1 MRLKSIN
8 TALFA
13 ALGLLSTGA
22 SFAEDAKAPA
32 AAKPAAPAAA
42 AAPAPAPAAKPPGKI
57 TVNGV
62 LIPASRFNI
71 MAQQAAGQGQADS
84 PQVQA
89 QIKDNLI
96 KGEVVAQEAIKAG
109 MDKNPEVLE
118 QLDFIKQQLLVRT
131 YITDYMKKNPIK
143 DEALKAEYEKAK
155 SAEGDK
161 EYKAQ
166 HILVETEKDA
176 KDLIAQI
183 KKGASFDKLA
193 KEKSKDAGSKDQGG
207 KLEWTMPGN
216 FVKPFSEAMVKL
228 KKGEMTQE
236 PVKTPYGYHI
246 IKLEDTR
253 AAKVPAFDEVKDK
266 IRQSQ
271 QQAMMTKMLD
281 DLRAKAKVEEK

>member
-1 MRLKSIN
+1 MYLKFINIALLAASSLFSIGV
-8 TALFA
+8 AVA
-13 ALGLLSTGA
+13 Q
-22 SFAEDAKAPA
+22 EAKP
-32 AAKPAAPAAA
+32 AAKPPAPAAAPAAA
-42 AAPAPAPAAKPPGKI
+42 PKPFKV

-62 LIPASRFNI
+62 AVPVSRYNI
-71 MAQQAAGQGQADS
+71 MLQQAAGQGQGDN

-96 KGEVVAQEAIKAG
+96 KGEIVAQEAVKAG
-109 MDKNPEVLE
+109 YDKNPEVLE

-155 SAEGDK
+155 SGEGSK

-166 HILVETEKDA
+166 HILVESEKDA

-207 KLEWTMPGN
+207 KLEWTMPST
-216 FVKPFSEAMVKL
+216 FVKPFSDAMVKL

-236 PVKTPYGYHI
+236 PVQSPFGYHI

-253 AAKVPAFDEVKDK
+253 AAKVPTFDEVKDK
-266 IRQSQ
+266 IRQTQ
-271 QQAMMTKMLD
+271 QQALMTKLLD

>member
-1 MRLKSIN
+1 MILKRSPIV
-8 TALFA
+8 LLA
-13 ALGLLSTGA
+13 AFGLLAVGMSYA
-22 SFAEDAKAPA
+22 QDSKAPAAAPA
-32 AAKPAAPAAA
+32 AAKPP
-42 AAPAPAPAAKPPGKI
+42 KI

-62 LIPASRFNI
+62 TIPASRFAI
-71 MAQQAAGQGQADS
+71 MTQQAAGQGQADN

-96 KGEVVAQEAIKAG
+96 KGEVVAQEAMKAG
-109 MDKNPEVLE
+109 MDKSPEVMD
-118 QLDFIKQQLLVRT
+118 QLDFVKQQLLVRA
-131 YITDYMKKNPIK
+131 YVADYMKKNPIK
-143 DEALKAEYEKAK
+143 DEALKAEYNKAK

-166 HILVETEKDA
+166 HILVEDEKDA
-176 KDLIAQI
+176 KNLIAQI
-183 KKGASFDKLA
+183 KKGGNFDKLA

-253 AAKVPAFDEVKDK
+253 GAKVPTFDEVKDK

-271 QQAMMTKMLD
+271 QQAMMTKLLD
-281 DLRAKAKVEEK
+281 DLRAKAKVDEK

>member
-1 MRLKSIN
+1 MILKRSPI
-8 TALFA
+8 ALLA
-13 ALGLLSTGA
+13 AFGLLAVGMSYA
-22 SFAEDAKAPA
+22 QDSKAPAAAPA
-32 AAKPAAPAAA
+32 AAKPP
-42 AAPAPAPAAKPPGKI
+42 KI
-57 TVNGV
+57 TVNGIT
-62 LIPASRFNI
+62 IPVSRFAI
-71 MAQQAAGQGQADS
+71 MTQQAAGQGQADN

-96 KGEVVAQEAIKAG
+96 KGEVVAQEAMKAG
-109 MDKNPEVLE
+109 MDKSPEVMD
-118 QLDFIKQQLLVRT
+118 QLDFVKQQLLVRA
-131 YITDYMKKNPIK
+131 YVADYMKKNPIK
-143 DEALKAEYEKAK
+143 DEALKAEYNKAK

-166 HILVETEKDA
+166 HILVEDEKDA
-176 KDLIAQI
+176 KNLIAQI
-183 KKGASFDKLA
+183 KKGGNFDKLA

-253 AAKVPAFDEVKDK
+253 GAKVPTFDEVKDK

-281 DLRAKAKVEEK
+281 DLRAKAKVDEK

>member
-1 MRLKSIN
+1 MILKRSPI
-8 TALFA
+8 ALLA
-13 ALGLLSTGA
+13 AFGLLAVGMSYA
-22 SFAEDAKAPA
+22 QDSKAPAAAPA
-32 AAKPAAPAAA
+32 AAKPP
-42 AAPAPAPAAKPPGKI
+42 KI

-62 LIPASRFNI
+62 TIPASRFAI
-71 MAQQAAGQGQADS
+71 MTQQAAGQGQADN

-96 KGEVVAQEAIKAG
+96 KGEVVAQEAMKAG
-109 MDKNPEVLE
+109 MDKSPEVMD
-118 QLDFIKQQLLVRT
+118 QLDFVKQQLLVRA
-131 YITDYMKKNPIK
+131 YVADYMKKNPIK
-143 DEALKAEYEKAK
+143 DEALKAEYNKAK

-166 HILVETEKDA
+166 HILVEDEKDA
-176 KDLIAQI
+176 KNLIAQI
-183 KKGASFDKLA
+183 KKGGNFDKLA

-253 AAKVPAFDEVKDK
+253 GAKVPTFDEVKDK

-271 QQAMMTKMLD
+271 QQAMMTKLLD
-281 DLRAKAKVEEK
+281 DLRAKAKVDEK

>member
-1 MRLKSIN
+1 MTLKRCNI
-8 TALFA
+8 ALLA
-13 ALGLLSTGA
+13 AFSLLSAGM
-22 SFAEDAKAPA
+22 SFAQDTKAP
-32 AAKPAAPAAA
+32 AAKPAA
-42 AAPAPAPAAKPPGKI
+42 AAKPGKI

-62 LIPASRFNI
+62 LIPASRFTI
-71 MAQQAAGQGQADS
+71 MTQQAAGQGQADN

-96 KGEVVAQEAIKAG
+96 KGEIVAQEAMKAG
-109 MDKNPEVLE
+109 LDKSPEIQE
-118 QLDFIKQQLLVRT
+118 QLDFVKQQLLVRT
-131 YITDYMKKNPIK
+131 YITEYMKKNPIT
-143 DEALKAEYEKAK
+143 DGALKAEYEKAK

-166 HILVETEKDA
+166 HILVEGEKDA

-183 KKGASFDKLA
+183 KKGGSFDKLA

-253 AAKVPAFDEVKDK
+253 SAKVPAFDEVKDK

-271 QQAMMTKMLD
+271 QQAQMTKLLD
-281 DLRAKAKVEEK
+281 ELRAKAKVEEK

>member
-1 MRLKSIN
+1 MILKRSPI
-8 TALFA
+8 ALLA
-13 ALGLLSTGA
+13 AFGLLAVGMSYAQDSKTPA
-22 SFAEDAKAPA
+22 AAPA
-32 AAKPAAPAAA
+32 AAKPP
-42 AAPAPAPAAKPPGKI
+42 KI

-62 LIPASRFNI
+62 TIPVSRFAI
-71 MAQQAAGQGQADS
+71 MTQQAAGQGQADNS
-84 PQVQA
+84 QVQA

-96 KGEVVAQEAIKAG
+96 KGEIVAQEAMKAG
-109 MDKNPEVLE
+109 MDKSPEVMD
-118 QLDFIKQQLLVRT
+118 QLDFVKQQLLVRA
-131 YITDYMKKNPIK
+131 YVADYMKKNPIK
-143 DEALKAEYEKAK
+143 DEALKAEYNKAK
-155 SAEGDK
+155 SLEGDK

-166 HILVETEKDA
+166 HILVEDEKDA
-176 KDLIAQI
+176 KNLIAQI
-183 KKGASFDKLA
+183 KKGGNFDKLA

-253 AAKVPAFDEVKDK
+253 GAKVPTFDEVKDK

-271 QQAMMTKMLD
+271 QQTMMTKLLD
-281 DLRAKAKVEEK
+281 DLRAKAKVDEK

>member
-1 MRLKSIN
+1 MI
-8 TALFA
+8 
-13 ALGLLSTGA
+13 
-22 SFAEDAKAPA
+22 
-32 AAKPAAPAAA
+32 
-42 AAPAPAPAAKPPGKI
+42 
-57 TVNGV
+57 
-62 LIPASRFNI
+62 
-71 MAQQAAGQGQADS
+71 QQAAGQGQSDN

-96 KGEVVAQEAIKAG
+96 KGEIVAQEAMKAG
-109 MDKNPEVLE
+109 MDKSPEVME
-118 QLDFIKQQLLVRT
+118 QLDFVKQQLLVRA
-131 YITDYMKKNPIK
+131 YVADYMKKNPIK
-143 DEALKAEYEKAK
+143 DEALKAEYNKAK

-166 HILVETEKDA
+166 HILVEDEKDA

-183 KKGASFDKLA
+183 KKGGNFDKLA

-228 KKGEMTQE
+228 KKGEMTPE
-236 PVKTPYGYHI
+236 PIKTPYGYHI

-253 AAKVPAFDEVKDK
+253 GAKVPAFEEVKEK

-281 DLRAKAKVEEK
+281 DLRAKAKVDEK

>member
-1 MRLKSIN
+1 MILKRSPI
-8 TALFA
+8 ALLA
-13 ALGLLSTGA
+13 AFGLLAVGMSYA
-22 SFAEDAKAPA
+22 QVSKAPA
-32 AAKPAAPAAA
+32 AAPV
-42 AAPAPAPAAKPPGKI
+42 AAKPPKI
-57 TVNGV
+57 TVNGIT
-62 LIPASRFNI
+62 IPVSRFAI
-71 MAQQAAGQGQADS
+71 MTQQAAGQGQADN

-96 KGEVVAQEAIKAG
+96 KGEVVAQEAMKAG
-109 MDKNPEVLE
+109 MDKSPEVIE
-118 QLDFIKQQLLVRT
+118 QIDFVKQQLLVRA
-131 YITDYMKKNPIK
+131 YVADYMKKNPIK
-143 DEALKAEYEKAK
+143 DEALKAEYNKAK

-166 HILVETEKDA
+166 HILVEDEKDA
-176 KDLIAQI
+176 KNLIAQI
-183 KKGASFDKLA
+183 KKGGNFDKLA

-253 AAKVPAFDEVKDK
+253 GAKVPTFDEVKDK

-271 QQAMMTKMLD
+271 QQAMMTKLLD
-281 DLRAKAKVEEK
+281 DLRAKAKVDEK

>member
-1 MRLKSIN
+1 MTLKRFNI
-8 TALFA
+8 ALLA
-13 ALGLLSTGA
+13 ASGMLSMVS
-22 SFAEDAKAPA
+22 SFAEDSKIPA
-32 AAKPAAPAAA
+32 AAKPAAA
-42 AAPAPAPAAKPPGKI
+42 AAPAKPAKI

-62 LIPASRFNI
+62 LIPASRFSI
-71 MAQQAAGQGQADS
+71 MTQQAAGQGQADN
-84 PQVQA
+84 PQIQA
-89 QIKDNLI
+89 QIKDNLV
-96 KGEVVAQEAIKAG
+96 KGEIVAQEAVKAG
-109 MDKNPEVLE
+109 FDKNPEITE
-118 QLDFIKQQLLVRT
+118 QLDFVKQQLLVRA
-131 YITDYMKKNPIK
+131 YIADFMKKNPVK

-166 HILVETEKDA
+166 HILVEGEKDA
-176 KDLIAQI
+176 KDLITQI
-183 KKGASFDKLA
+183 KKGGNFDKLA

-253 AAKVPAFDEVKDK
+253 SAKVPTFDEVKEK

-281 DLRAKAKVEEK
+281 ELRAKAKVEEK

>member
-1 MRLKSIN
+1 MILKRSPI
-8 TALFA
+8 ALLA
-13 ALGLLSTGA
+13 AFGLLAVGMSYA
-22 SFAEDAKAPA
+22 QDSKAPA
-32 AAKPAAPAAA
+32 AAPV
-42 AAPAPAPAAKPPGKI
+42 AAKPPKI
-57 TVNGV
+57 TVNGIT
-62 LIPASRFNI
+62 IPVSRFAI
-71 MAQQAAGQGQADS
+71 MTQQAAGQGQADN

-96 KGEVVAQEAIKAG
+96 KGEVVAQEAMKAG
-109 MDKNPEVLE
+109 MDKSPEVIE
-118 QLDFIKQQLLVRT
+118 QLDFVKQQLLVRA
-131 YITDYMKKNPIK
+131 YVADYMKKNPIK
-143 DEALKAEYEKAK
+143 DEALKAEYNKAK

-166 HILVETEKDA
+166 HILVEDEKDA
-176 KDLIAQI
+176 KNLIAQI
-183 KKGASFDKLA
+183 KKGGNFDKLA

-253 AAKVPAFDEVKDK
+253 GAKVPTFDEVKDK

-271 QQAMMTKMLD
+271 QQAMMTKLLD
-281 DLRAKAKVEEK
+281 DLRAKAKVDEK

>member
-1 MRLKSIN
+1 MILKRSPI
-8 TALFA
+8 ALLAVF
-13 ALGLLSTGA
+13 GLLAVGMSYA
-22 SFAEDAKAPA
+22 QDSKAPAAAPA
-32 AAKPAAPAAA
+32 AAKPP
-42 AAPAPAPAAKPPGKI
+42 KI
-57 TVNGV
+57 TVNGIT
-62 LIPASRFNI
+62 IPVSRFAI
-71 MAQQAAGQGQADS
+71 MTQQAAGQGQADN

-96 KGEVVAQEAIKAG
+96 KGEVVAQEAMKAG
-109 MDKNPEVLE
+109 MDKSPEVMD
-118 QLDFIKQQLLVRT
+118 QLDFVKQQLLVRA
-131 YITDYMKKNPIK
+131 YVADYMKKNPIK
-143 DEALKAEYEKAK
+143 DEALKAEYNKAK

-166 HILVETEKDA
+166 HILVEDEKDA
-176 KDLIAQI
+176 KNLIAQI
-183 KKGASFDKLA
+183 KKGGNFDKLA

-253 AAKVPAFDEVKDK
+253 GAKVPTFDEVKDK

-271 QQAMMTKMLD
+271 QQTMMTKLLD
-281 DLRAKAKVEEK
+281 DLRAKAKVDEK

>member
-1 MRLKSIN
+1 MILKRSPI
-8 TALFA
+8 ALLA
-13 ALGLLSTGA
+13 AFGLLAVGVSYA
-22 SFAEDAKAPA
+22 QDSKAPAAAPA
-32 AAKPAAPAAA
+32 AAKPP
-42 AAPAPAPAAKPPGKI
+42 KI

-62 LIPASRFNI
+62 TIPASRFAI
-71 MAQQAAGQGQADS
+71 MTQQAAGQGQADN

-96 KGEVVAQEAIKAG
+96 KGEVVAQEAMKAG
-109 MDKNPEVLE
+109 MDKSPEVMD
-118 QLDFIKQQLLVRT
+118 QLDFVKQQLLVRA
-131 YITDYMKKNPIK
+131 YVADYMKKNPIK
-143 DEALKAEYEKAK
+143 DEALKAEYNKAK

-166 HILVETEKDA
+166 HILVEDEKDA
-176 KDLIAQI
+176 KNLIAQI
-183 KKGASFDKLA
+183 KKGGNFDKLA

-253 AAKVPAFDEVKDK
+253 GAKVPTFDEVKDK

-271 QQAMMTKMLD
+271 QQTMMTKLLD
-281 DLRAKAKVEEK
+281 DLRAKAKVDEK

>member
-1 MRLKSIN
+1 MILKRSPI
-8 TALFA
+8 ALLA
-13 ALGLLSTGA
+13 AFGLLAVGMSYA
-22 SFAEDAKAPA
+22 QDSKAPA
-32 AAKPAAPAAA
+32 AAPAAT
-42 AAPAPAPAAKPPGKI
+42 KPTKI

-62 LIPASRFNI
+62 TIPPSRFAI
-71 MAQQAAGQGQADS
+71 MTQQAAGQGQADN

-96 KGEVVAQEAIKAG
+96 KGEIVAQEAMKAG
-109 MDKNPEVLE
+109 MDKSPEVMD
-118 QLDFIKQQLLVRT
+118 QLDFVKQQLLVRA
-131 YITDYMKKNPIK
+131 YVADYMKKNPIK
-143 DEALKAEYEKAK
+143 DEALKAEYNKAK

-166 HILVETEKDA
+166 HILVEAEKDA

-183 KKGASFDKLA
+183 KKGGNFDKLA

-253 AAKVPAFDEVKDK
+253 GAKVPTFDEVKDK

-271 QQAMMTKMLD
+271 QQAMMTKLLD
-281 DLRAKAKVEEK
+281 DLRAKAKVDEK

>member
-1 MRLKSIN
+1 MTLKSFPI
-8 TALFA
+8 ALLA
-13 ALGLLSTGA
+13 AFGLFSISA
-22 SFAEDAKAPA
+22 VSAQDAKAPA

-42 AAPAPAPAAKPPGKI
+42 PAKPAKI

-62 LIPASRFNI
+62 LIPASRFTI
-71 MAQQAAGQGQADS
+71 MSQQAAGQGQTDN

-96 KGEVVAQEAIKAG
+96 KGEIVAQEAVKAG
-109 MDKNPEVLE
+109 LDKTPEIQE
-118 QLDFIKQQLLVRT
+118 QLDFVKQQLLVRT

-166 HILVETEKDA
+166 HILVESEKDA

-183 KKGASFDKLA
+183 KKGGNFDKLA

-228 KKGEMTQE
+228 KKGEMTPE

-253 AAKVPAFDEVKDK
+253 GAKVPTFDEVKDK

-271 QQAMMTKMLD
+271 QQAQMTKMLD
-281 DLRAKAKVEEK
+281 DLRAKAKVDEK

>member
-1 MRLKSIN
+1 MILKRSPI
-8 TALFA
+8 ALLA
-13 ALGLLSTGA
+13 AFGLLAVGMSYA
-22 SFAEDAKAPA
+22 QDSKAPAAAPA
-32 AAKPAAPAAA
+32 AAKPT
-42 AAPAPAPAAKPPGKI
+42 KI

-62 LIPASRFNI
+62 TIPVSRFAI
-71 MAQQAAGQGQADS
+71 MTQQAAGQGQADN

-96 KGEVVAQEAIKAG
+96 KGEIVAQEAMKAG
-109 MDKNPEVLE
+109 MDKSPEVID
-118 QLDFIKQQLLVRT
+118 QLDFVKQQLLVRA
-131 YITDYMKKNPIK
+131 YVADYMKKNPIK
-143 DEALKAEYEKAK
+143 DEALKAEYNKAK

-166 HILVETEKDA
+166 HILVEDEKDA
-176 KDLIAQI
+176 KNLIAQI
-183 KKGASFDKLA
+183 KKGGNFDKLA

-253 AAKVPAFDEVKDK
+253 GAKVPTFDEVKDK

-271 QQAMMTKMLD
+271 QQAMMTKLLD
-281 DLRAKAKVEEK
+281 DLRAKAKVDEK

>member
-1 MRLKSIN
+1 MILKRSPI
-8 TALFA
+8 ALLA
-13 ALGLLSTGA
+13 AFGLLAVGMSYA
-22 SFAEDAKAPA
+22 QDSKAPAAAPA
-32 AAKPAAPAAA
+32 AAKPP
-42 AAPAPAPAAKPPGKI
+42 KI
-57 TVNGV
+57 TVNGIT
-62 LIPASRFNI
+62 IPVSRFAI
-71 MAQQAAGQGQADS
+71 MTQQAAGQGQADN

-96 KGEVVAQEAIKAG
+96 KGEVVAQEAMKAG
-109 MDKNPEVLE
+109 MDKSPEVMD
-118 QLDFIKQQLLVRT
+118 QLDFVKQQLLVRA
-131 YITDYMKKNPIK
+131 YVADYMKKNPIK
-143 DEALKAEYEKAK
+143 DEALKAEYNKAK

-166 HILVETEKDA
+166 HILVEDEKDA
-176 KDLIAQI
+176 KNLIAQI
-183 KKGASFDKLA
+183 KKGGNFDKLA

-253 AAKVPAFDEVKDK
+253 GAKVPTFDEVKDK

-271 QQAMMTKMLD
+271 QQTMMTKMLD
-281 DLRAKAKVEEK
+281 DLRAKAKVDEK

>member
-1 MRLKSIN
+1 MILKRSPI
-8 TALFA
+8 ALLA
-13 ALGLLSTGA
+13 AFGLLAVGMSYA
-22 SFAEDAKAPA
+22 QDSKAPA
-32 AAKPAAPAAA
+32 AAPV
-42 AAPAPAPAAKPPGKI
+42 AAKPPKI
-57 TVNGV
+57 TVNGIT
-62 LIPASRFNI
+62 IPVSRFAI
-71 MAQQAAGQGQADS
+71 MTQQAAGQGQADN

-96 KGEVVAQEAIKAG
+96 KGEVVAQEAMKAG
-109 MDKNPEVLE
+109 MDKSPEVIE
-118 QLDFIKQQLLVRT
+118 QLDFVKQQLLVRA
-131 YITDYMKKNPIK
+131 YVADYMKKNPIK
-143 DEALKAEYEKAK
+143 DEALKAEYNKAK

-166 HILVETEKDA
+166 HILVEDEKDA
-176 KDLIAQI
+176 KNLIAQI
-183 KKGASFDKLA
+183 KKGGNFDKLA

-216 FVKPFSEAMVKL
+216 FVKPFSDAMVKL

-253 AAKVPAFDEVKDK
+253 GAKVPTFDEVKDK

-271 QQAMMTKMLD
+271 QQAMMTKLLD
-281 DLRAKAKVEEK
+281 DLRAKAKVDEK

>member
-1 MRLKSIN
+1 MILKRSPI
-8 TALFA
+8 ALLA
-13 ALGLLSTGA
+13 AFGLLAVGMSYA
-22 SFAEDAKAPA
+22 QDSKAPAAAPA
-32 AAKPAAPAAA
+32 AAKPP
-42 AAPAPAPAAKPPGKI
+42 KI

-62 LIPASRFNI
+62 TIPASRFAI
-71 MAQQAAGQGQADS
+71 MTQQAAGQGQADN

-96 KGEVVAQEAIKAG
+96 KGEVVAQEAVKAG
-109 MDKNPEVLE
+109 MDKSPEVMD
-118 QLDFIKQQLLVRT
+118 QLDFVKQQLLVRA
-131 YITDYMKKNPIK
+131 YVADYMKKNPIK
-143 DEALKAEYEKAK
+143 DEALKAEYNKAK

-166 HILVETEKDA
+166 HILVEDEKDA
-176 KDLIAQI
+176 KNLIAQI
-183 KKGASFDKLA
+183 KKGGNFDKLA

-228 KKGEMTQE
+228 KRGEMTQE

-253 AAKVPAFDEVKDK
+253 GAKVPTFDEVKDK

-271 QQAMMTKMLD
+271 QQAMMTKLLD
-281 DLRAKAKVEEK
+281 DLRAKAKVDEK

>member
-1 MRLKSIN
+1 MILKRSPI
-8 TALFA
+8 ALLA
-13 ALGLLSTGA
+13 AFGLLAVGMSYA
-22 SFAEDAKAPA
+22 QVSKAPA
-32 AAKPAAPAAA
+32 AAPV
-42 AAPAPAPAAKPPGKI
+42 AAKPPKI
-57 TVNGV
+57 TVNGIT
-62 LIPASRFNI
+62 IPVSRFAI
-71 MAQQAAGQGQADS
+71 MTQQAAGQGQADN

-96 KGEVVAQEAIKAG
+96 KGEVVAQEAMKAG
-109 MDKNPEVLE
+109 MDKSPEVMD
-118 QLDFIKQQLLVRT
+118 QLDFVKQQLLVRA
-131 YITDYMKKNPIK
+131 YVADYMKKNPIK
-143 DEALKAEYEKAK
+143 DEALKTEYNKAK

-166 HILVETEKDA
+166 HILVEDEKDA
-176 KDLIAQI
+176 KNLIAQI
-183 KKGASFDKLA
+183 KKGGNFDKLA

-253 AAKVPAFDEVKDK
+253 GAKVPTFDEVKDK

-271 QQAMMTKMLD
+271 QQAMMTKLLD
-281 DLRAKAKVEEK
+281 DLRSKAKVDEK

>member
-1 MRLKSIN
+1 MILKRSPI
-8 TALFA
+8 ALLA
-13 ALGLLSTGA
+13 AFGLLAVGMSYA
-22 SFAEDAKAPA
+22 QDSKAPAAAPA
-32 AAKPAAPAAA
+32 AAKPP
-42 AAPAPAPAAKPPGKI
+42 KI

-62 LIPASRFNI
+62 TIPASRFAI
-71 MAQQAAGQGQADS
+71 MTQQAAGQGQADN

-96 KGEVVAQEAIKAG
+96 KGEVVAQEAMKAG
-109 MDKNPEVLE
+109 MDKSPEVMD
-118 QLDFIKQQLLVRT
+118 QLDFVKQQLLVRA
-131 YITDYMKKNPIK
+131 YVADYMKKNPIK
-143 DEALKAEYEKAK
+143 DEALKAEYNKAK
-155 SAEGDK
+155 SLEGDK

-166 HILVETEKDA
+166 HILVEDEKDA
-176 KDLIAQI
+176 KNLIAQI
-183 KKGASFDKLA
+183 KKGGNFDKLA

-253 AAKVPAFDEVKDK
+253 GAKVPTFDEVKDK

-281 DLRAKAKVEEK
+281 DLRAKAKVDEK

>member
-1 MRLKSIN
+1 MILKRSPI
-8 TALFA
+8 ALLA
-13 ALGLLSTGA
+13 AFGLLAVGMSYA
-22 SFAEDAKAPA
+22 QDSKAPAAAPA
-32 AAKPAAPAAA
+32 AAKPP
-42 AAPAPAPAAKPPGKI
+42 KI

-62 LIPASRFNI
+62 TIPASRFAI
-71 MAQQAAGQGQADS
+71 MTQQAAGQGQADN

-96 KGEVVAQEAIKAG
+96 KGEVVAQEAMKAG
-109 MDKNPEVLE
+109 MDKSPEVMD
-118 QLDFIKQQLLVRT
+118 QLDFVKQQLLVRA
-131 YITDYMKKNPIK
+131 YVADYMKKNPIK
-143 DEALKAEYEKAK
+143 DEALKAEYNKAK

-166 HILVETEKDA
+166 HILVEDEKDA
-176 KDLIAQI
+176 KNLIAQI
-183 KKGASFDKLA
+183 KKGGNFDKLA

-253 AAKVPAFDEVKDK
+253 GAKVPTFDEVKDK

-281 DLRAKAKVEEK
+281 DLRAKAKVDEK

>member
-1 MRLKSIN
+1 MILKRSPI
-8 TALFA
+8 ALLA
-13 ALGLLSTGA
+13 AFGLLAVGMSYA
-22 SFAEDAKAPA
+22 QDSKAPAAAPA
-32 AAKPAAPAAA
+32 AAKPP
-42 AAPAPAPAAKPPGKI
+42 KI

-62 LIPASRFNI
+62 TIPASRFAI
-71 MAQQAAGQGQADS
+71 MTQQAAGQGQADN

-96 KGEVVAQEAIKAG
+96 KGEVVAQEAMKAG
-109 MDKNPEVLE
+109 MDKSPEVMD
-118 QLDFIKQQLLVRT
+118 QLDFVKQQLLVRA
-131 YITDYMKKNPIK
+131 YVADYMKKNPIK
-143 DEALKAEYEKAK
+143 DEALKAEYNKAK

-166 HILVETEKDA
+166 HILVEDEKDA
-176 KDLIAQI
+176 KNLIAQI
-183 KKGASFDKLA
+183 KKGGNFDKLA

-253 AAKVPAFDEVKDK
+253 GAKVPTFDEVKDK

-271 QQAMMTKMLD
+271 QQTMMTKLLD
-281 DLRAKAKVEEK
+281 DLRAKAKVDEK

>member
-1 MRLKSIN
+1 MLFKRLNI
-8 TALFA
+8 ALLA
-13 ALGLLSTGA
+13 ASGLLSFGA
-22 SFAEDAKAPA
+22 AVAQEAKAPA
-32 AAKPAAPAAA
+32 AKPAAAATAPAAA
-42 AAPAPAPAAKPPGKI
+42 PAKPFKV

-62 LIPASRFNI
+62 SVPASRYNI
-71 MAQQAAGQGQADS
+71 MLQQAAGQGQGDN

-96 KGEVVAQEAIKAG
+96 KGEIVAQEAVKAG
-109 MDKNPEVLE
+109 YDKNPEVLE

-131 YITDYMKKNPIK
+131 YVTDYMKKNPIK

-155 SAEGDK
+155 SGEGSK

-166 HILVETEKDA
+166 HILVESEKDA

-183 KKGASFDKLA
+183 KKGANFDKLA

-207 KLEWTMPGN
+207 KLEWTMPST
-216 FVKPFSEAMVKL
+216 FVKPFSDAMVKL

-236 PVKTPYGYHI
+236 PVQSPFGYHI

-253 AAKVPAFDEVKDK
+253 AAKVPTFDEVKDK

-271 QQAMMTKMLD
+271 QQALMTKLLD

>member
-1 MRLKSIN
+1 MILKRSPI
-8 TALFA
+8 ALLA
-13 ALGLLSTGA
+13 AFGLLAVGMSYA
-22 SFAEDAKAPA
+22 QDSKAPAAAPA
-32 AAKPAAPAAA
+32 AAKPP
-42 AAPAPAPAAKPPGKI
+42 KI

-62 LIPASRFNI
+62 TIPASRFAI
-71 MAQQAAGQGQADS
+71 MTQQAAGQGQADNS
-84 PQVQA
+84 QVQA

-96 KGEVVAQEAIKAG
+96 KGEIVAQEAMKAG
-109 MDKNPEVLE
+109 MDKSPEVMD
-118 QLDFIKQQLLVRT
+118 QLDFVKQQLLVRA
-131 YITDYMKKNPIK
+131 YVADYMKKNPIK
-143 DEALKAEYEKAK
+143 DEALKAEYNKAK
-155 SAEGDK
+155 SLEGDK

-166 HILVETEKDA
+166 HILVEDEKDA
-176 KDLIAQI
+176 KDLIAKI
-183 KKGASFDKLA
+183 KKGGNFDKLA

-253 AAKVPAFDEVKDK
+253 GAKVPTFDEVKDK

-271 QQAMMTKMLD
+271 QQAMMTKLLD
-281 DLRAKAKVEEK
+281 DLRAKAKVDEK

>member
-1 MRLKSIN
+1 MKLKRSPI
-8 TALFA
+8 ALLA
-13 ALGLLSTGA
+13 AFGLLAVGMSYA
-22 SFAEDAKAPA
+22 QDSKAPA
-32 AAKPAAPAAA
+32 AAPV
-42 AAPAPAPAAKPPGKI
+42 AAKPPKI
-57 TVNGV
+57 TVNGIT
-62 LIPASRFNI
+62 IPVSRFAI
-71 MAQQAAGQGQADS
+71 MTQQAAGQGQTDN

-96 KGEVVAQEAIKAG
+96 KGEIVAQEAMKAG
-109 MDKNPEVLE
+109 MDKSPEVIE
-118 QLDFIKQQLLVRT
+118 QLDFVKQQLLVRA
-131 YITDYMKKNPIK
+131 YVADYMKKNPIK
-143 DEALKAEYEKAK
+143 DEALKAEYNKAK

-166 HILVETEKDA
+166 HILVEDEKDA
-176 KDLIAQI
+176 KNLIAQI
-183 KKGASFDKLA
+183 KKGGNFDKLA

-253 AAKVPAFDEVKDK
+253 GAKVPTFDEVKDK

-271 QQAMMTKMLD
+271 QQAMMTKLLD
-281 DLRAKAKVEEK
+281 DLRAKAKVDEK